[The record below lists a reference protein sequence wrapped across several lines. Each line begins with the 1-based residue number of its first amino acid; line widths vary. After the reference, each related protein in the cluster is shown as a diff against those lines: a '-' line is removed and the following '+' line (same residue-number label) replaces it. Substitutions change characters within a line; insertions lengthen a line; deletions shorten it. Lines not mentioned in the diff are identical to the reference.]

1 MSAAARPAGRFV
13 TLEGGEGSGK
23 TTQATRLAEALRR
36 CGTNVHITREPGGWP
51 TAELIRKLLVEGEPG
66 RWQPVT
72 ETLLHFAARAEHV
85 HHVIRPAL
93 AGGAWVV
100 SDRFFDSTRAYQGY
114 GLGVPH
120 AAIDAIQHAAIGG
133 FAPDLTVILDC
144 DVGLGLARAAAR
156 AGGEDRYERMDR
168 AFHERLRQGYLDIA
182 RKHPERC
189 VVVDCAADVDTVT
202 ARLLAAVETRLD
214 LKLRT

>member
-1 MSAAARPAGRFV
+1 MSGVANPKLALRPYLPADATILAAIFRASVEELTGDDYDEEQQEAWASFADDETDFAAKLAERLTLIATLGGSPVGFI

-36 CGTNVHITREPGGWP
+36 CGTNVHVTREPGGWP

-133 FAPDLTVILDC
+133 FAPDLTVIQI
-144 DVGLGLARAAAR
+144 GRA
-156 AGGEDRYERMDR
+156 
-168 AFHERLRQGYLDIA
+168 H
-182 RKHPERC
+182 
-189 VVVDCAADVDTVT
+189 V
-202 ARLLAAVETRLD
+202 
-214 LKLRT
+214 